1 MLELKERMQ
10 CMEERQQVKKC
21 EKGENS
27 LLTHY
32 TVSELQTNKLSG
44 DIYVFLYM

>member
-32 TVSELQTNKLSG
+32 TVSELQTNMLLG